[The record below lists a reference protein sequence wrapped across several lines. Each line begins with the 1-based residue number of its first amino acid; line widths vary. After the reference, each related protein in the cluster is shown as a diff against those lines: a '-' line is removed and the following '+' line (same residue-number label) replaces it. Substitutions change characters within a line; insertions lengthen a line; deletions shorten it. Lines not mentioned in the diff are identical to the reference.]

1 MPIAD
6 YWKLVLIELE
16 QTVSTGKYKAWLE
29 NLEFVSTSERS
40 TAINLLTISRFAKEY
55 IENKLEKQLLVAIK
69 KYFTKVIK
77 INIKVCPKLE
87 KIEEF
92 VQNKIEVPNQKQTDR
107 EINQKNNLEKEL
119 IKNSKSNYQNLSQN
133 SWQKSSLINS
143 PNWQPALEQNEPFQN
158 FYNSKNKLAKNKN
171 EIDKNQNQEIFVKRE
186 NSEESKK
193 IEFEKKD
200 WQINQNNQSNSQSN
214 SHIGVFPAQNL
225 NNLNSKYTFENLV
238 VSGYNELAVAVAKS
252 ILKELGTLYNPVFIY
267 SKVGLGKTHL
277 LQAIGHKALENEP
290 NLKIKYATCETFF
303 NHYLTGIQK
312 NQSVEFRR
320 HYRDVD
326 LLLLDDIQFINGK
339 NSTQEAFF
347 HTFNELHQ
355 QNKQII
361 ITSDKH
367 PDELGL
373 IEERLISRFKWGMV
387 VDLSAPN
394 LEDRIAILKDK
405 TERQKIPLDGQQI
418 IQIAQ
423 KITSNI
429 RELEGILNQIKLK
442 IQIEKDSKSSDKDEI
457 NIDENWLNSILES
470 EEKNS
475 TNFNSKS
482 TNLNLTDKVI
492 QLVAQNYKINSR
504 QIFGPSRDQ
513 KTSEARQIVMYIWY
527 KNFNLSLG
535 VIARMLG
542 KKNHTTVLHGVSKI
556 EKELIQNTQ
565 FQDKF
570 NQIIKNLN

>member
-16 QTVSTGKYKAWLE
+16 QTVSVGKYKAWLE
-29 NLEFVSTSERS
+29 NLEFISTSERS
-40 TAINLLTISRFAKEY
+40 TVINLSTISRFAKEY
-55 IENKLEKQLLVAIK
+55 IENKLEKPLLVAIK
-69 KYFTKVIK
+69 KYFTKITKV
-77 INIKVCPKLE
+77 NIKVRSKVE
-87 KIEEF
+87 KAEEF
-92 VQNKIEVPNQKQTDR
+92 VQNKIENSPQ
-107 EINQKNNLEKEL
+107 NNLEINLTKQ
-119 IKNSKSNYQNLSQN
+119 NSFQNLSQKNEFQKEIKLSELN
-133 SWQKSSLINS
+133 SEKN
-143 PNWQPALEQNEPFQN
+143 EQNETFSQN
-158 FYNSKNKLAKNKN
+158 NSKNKFGKFKTKN
-171 EIDKNQNQEIFVKRE
+171 EIDKNQNQEIFVKNE
-186 NSEESKK
+186 NFEEIKK

-200 WQINQNNQSNSQSN
+200 WQINQNNSQNN
-214 SHIGVFPAQNL
+214 SHSGIFPAQNL

-238 VSGYNELAVAVAKS
+238 VSSYNELAVAVSKS
-252 ILKELGTLYNPVFIY
+252 ILKELGTLYNPVFIH

-347 HTFNELHQ
+347 HTFNELHG

-405 TERQKIPLDGQQI
+405 IERQKIPLSKEQI

-423 KITSNI
+423 KITNNI
-429 RELEGILNQIKLK
+429 RELEGVLNQIKVK
-442 IQIEKDSKSSDKDEI
+442 IQIEKDTQNEPNIDE
-457 NIDENWLNSILES
+457 NIETTVDENWLNSILDKNEG
-470 EEKNS
+470 KNS
-475 TNFNSKS
+475 TNFGSKL
-482 TNLNLTDKVI
+482 TNLNLTDRVI

-504 QIFGPSRDQ
+504 QIFSEARDQ

-570 NQIIKNLN
+570 NEIIKNLR